1 MIWEMGHTSGF
12 IAVLQSQVP
21 YLSVPLRGFVFG
33 KGEMEDFNVR
43 STTASMAKS
52 SQPWRIT
59 K

>member
-1 MIWEMGHTSGF
+1 MGHTSGF